1 MYLFE
6 SHVTYISIKLFM
18 FGMYVWF
25 AGRSWVFFSVFY
37 FSCQCSQKK
46 SEFLMK
52 VECECTLTFFIC
64 HK

>member
-25 AGRSWVFFSVFY
+25 AGRSWVFFFQCFISAVSVLRRNPSF
-37 FSCQCSQKK
+37 
-46 SEFLMK
+46 
-52 VECECTLTFFIC
+52 
-64 HK
+64 